1 MKILLRILLCLALF
15 LGAAFAYLN
24 FRKPAVSPPLTVKV
38 QRTPER
44 LARGKYIALLADCEG
59 CHSPTDSSRFGFPKL
74 ADGHFSGYE
83 FTRSMGLPGL
93 VVAPNLTPDIETGI
107 GSWTDGEKIRAI
119 REGVDRDGRAL
130 FPMMPYQHFRDM
142 SDEDVYSLVAYL
154 DSLPPIRRAHPA
166 NQVDFPVPLM
176 IKSVPKPVEGPVTTP
191 IAPIVGGMASIF
203 LRWPGARVV
212 MARIWP
218 LLTSSR
224 FHQRF
229 KCSRQTSVPIAR
241 PASVN
246 GPNSSSWI
254 SSRVTGNT
262 WQMGRPCV
270 GPDSFTT
277 MPWLSFAQL
286 PDDDIRAIYA
296 YVHSLP
302 AVKKSIE
309 THPKKG
315 T

>member
-24 FRKPAVSPPLTVKV
+24 YRKPAASPPLTVKV

-59 CHSPTDSSRFGFPKL
+59 CHSPTDPSRFGFPKL

-191 IAPIVGGMASIF
+191 DRADRWRYGKYLSTLAGCQSCHGENLAAGNIFTFPPAFQVFAANISTDRETGIGKWTEQQFLDKFASY
-203 LRWPGARVV
+203 REYVA
-212 MARIWP
+212 
-218 LLTSSR
+218 
-224 FHQRF
+224 
-229 KCSRQTSVPIAR
+229 
-241 PASVN
+241 N
-246 GPNSSSWI
+246 GP
-254 SSRVTGNT
+254 
-262 WQMGRPCV
+262 PLV